1 MRILVT
7 ENQLRVIKEMAVSAY
22 QGTPYSFDKFDI
34 GKVGSGESTQ
44 WFGWGLYFSDNKSV
58 ANSYSKNVPELL
70 NKKNKGKGDFFLKGE
85 HVGSTNEIGGVTLSI
100 EKLQKVLFPQ
110 DDILYYPLQKKLRQ
124 KLEDGLEMFIK
135 GFIVWISREDIESAF
150 NNYDQQLKNDSQRWI
165 QDSNEVQRLKNI
177 FVNTLSQLNPQD
189 FVFKE
194 NKITKSYRYN
204 VTLHKNKTSD
214 QYDYLSWYDSLT
226 PKQKQKIVNQIK
238 TEKLKKNI
246 FYIVKPTDQE
256 IEVQPKF
263 FKNISEAKRYMKL
276 WNSNHIIKGFNIPYN
291 QLELIT
297 GTFSVED
304 LNGDVKDFYTQLS
317 GLLGS
322 PKEASMFLL
331 RAGIDG
337 IKYPTNTI
345 AGGESKGINYVVFDD
360 SHGHIFYY
368 MSLSFQN
375 YHYHY
380 S

>member
-345 AGGESKGINYVVFDD
+345 AGGESKGINYVVFDPNTITID
-360 SHGHIFYY
+360 DKDEIDIE
-368 MSLSFQN
+368 
-375 YHYHY
+375 
-380 S
+380 